1 MEYLNETQLLHH
13 CAQRGNERA
22 WSELVQRFDSQLQM
36 AVRRGL
42 RRGGAKLSVDE
53 VNEMVQ
59 EVYCRLLD
67 NDSRHLRDFRGK
79 CEMEAAAYLSRIAE
93 TVVRDQLRRQR
104 ALKRGGFHL
113 AMRQVDLA
121 SLRVTRIDTR
131 DCPERRAMARSQLHR
146 LLERYRA
153 SAPQRLHDRNLKILR
168 WSLLE
173 GWTSR
178 EIAGALPEK
187 PTVSSVN
194 SLLFRLRRRLASLP
208 TSSSL
213 RRIRRDAAL
222 SDHTS

>member
-1 MEYLNETQLLHH
+1 MENSSETQLLHH
-13 CAQRGNERA
+13 CAQRGNDRA

-67 NDSRHLRDFRGK
+67 NDSRHLRDFRGN

-121 SLRVTRIDTR
+121 SLVVTRIDTR
-131 DCPERRAMARSQLHR
+131 ACPERRALARSQLRR
-146 LLERYRA
+146 LLERCVLSIGGRDSSAEVIAGLSPRARSEIEAEMLEHGRA
-153 SAPQRLHDRNLKILR
+153 S
-168 WSLLE
+168 
-173 GWTSR
+173 
-178 EIAGALPEK
+178 
-187 PTVSSVN
+187 V
-194 SLLFRLRRRLASLP
+194 LA
-208 TSSSL
+208 
-213 RRIRRDAAL
+213 RRIGEDSFRVLESAVERK
-222 SDHTS
+222 SSRYFQ